1 MNIVE
6 IINKKRLK
14 EELTKEE
21 INYVITGFTS
31 GDIKD
36 YQMSSLLMA
45 ICINNMS
52 DEEIFNLTDAM
63 LNSGDVIDLT
73 GATVFFTVKRNLQDT
88 DAQAL
93 ISKTITS
100 HSSPSTGET
109 SITFT
114 STDVDYV
121 GDFYYDVKIKD
132 SAVFYAGK

>member
-1 MNIVE
+1 MVI
-6 IINKKRLK
+6 KRVK
-14 EELTKEE
+14 
-21 INYVITGFTS
+21 
-31 GDIKD
+31 GDT
-36 YQMSSLLMA
+36 
-45 ICINNMS
+45 
-52 DEEIFNLTDAM
+52 FNLDIQI
-63 LNSGDVIDLT
+63 LNDSGDVIDLT

-121 GDFYYDVKIKD
+121 GEFYYDVKIKD
-132 SAVFYAGK
+132 VSNKITSVFKDKFILVEHVTIRTS